1 MILRASSSN
10 TLLPSSRASTAP
22 PPRKEDPL
30 IAQTYKAGLQ
40 IDLGPKPSIRSGYG
54 CVLPRDGGEYCVNVS
69 LPTGEASPP
78 DLSIFDGDPKR
89 FQSTNSKGKT
99 TTYVLTTPLKSG
111 EFPSHFSSDGTAL
124 MTTNRRRIPLKK
136 DSK

>member
-1 MILRASSSN
+1 MIASFPRPITSSS
-10 TLLPSSRASTAP
+10 AP
-22 PPRKEDPL
+22 PPRAKAPL
-30 IAQTYKAGLQ
+30 IAQSTTYKAGLQ

-99 TTYVLTTPLKSG
+99 TTYVLTTPLKPG
-111 EFPSHFSSDGTAL
+111 ELPSRFSSDGTAL
-124 MTTNRRRIPLKK
+124 MTTQGRRIPLTKY
-136 DSK
+136 SK